1 MGQKLAPIQSG
12 VMKDNKVFQ
21 VVTVIINLIA
31 PKGLHE
37 FVSACIGKSI
47 HVWNLFTCEV
57 FKFEC
62 TSDNNFTGHKRSHW
76 KAIYGHPPS
85 SSTLI
90 GLYC

>member
-37 FVSACIGKSI
+37 FVSACIGNPYMFGIYSPVRFLSLNVQVI
-47 HVWNLFTCEV
+47 I
-57 FKFEC
+57 
-62 TSDNNFTGHKRSHW
+62 TSLVTKE
-76 KAIYGHPPS
+76 AIGKPYMATLHPPP
-85 SSTLI
+85 L
-90 GLYC
+90 